1 MQTYHTWLTVGVA
14 IFTLSCLSATTSPQE
29 NTEVAYDYLEVE
41 TQKAIGTE
49 ETPIQPTVDP
59 TKIALII
66 AIGEYDPSSGWNN
79 LGSQYDVPLVMATLA
94 AQGFDTVNNIA
105 VLRDKQATRAGIT
118 QAIQQHLVDKAQ
130 AGSIAVLHYSG
141 HGQQVFDDN
150 SDELDGFDEALVP
163 YDAPQKVEGLNTNY
177 QGEKHLRDDELGS
190 LLKEVR
196 QKIGSSGDLIVVLDA
211 CHSGTATRG
220 ELTHAR
226 GTKVKIAP
234 KGYQPSTSRGQSDDW
249 NEAGEGDQLSPM
261 VVISGAGAD
270 QLNYE
275 AQDEND
281 NWVGSLT
288 LAISRTLSNAEAN
301 TSYRGLFDKVIVE
314 MSALAPR
321 QTPQIEGDLDRQILG
336 GQAVPRLD
344 YYTVTQRYDNKN
356 VTINGGQLYGIF
368 ADAEVALYDID
379 TQDTTGVA
387 PKATGRVIDSYLQE
401 SDVVLNEGLSKKEME
416 NSWVFLKS
424 KNFGSMQVKVKLDIR
439 DNEAFAKA
447 LRKEFAEVP
456 LIQIDENNPELL
468 IEMNTDSTQNRG
480 KDALQIVTSNDYQYY
495 ETKISGTKLQDSVE
509 KITELIISYS
519 QAAFLRKLDL
529 KNEDIQVTFE
539 IIPIEAG
546 ERRRGDHTVYYET
559 GRIPIENKLNE
570 QGMLVFNKD
579 NFFKLRIINHGRKA
593 AYFALLDIQP
603 NNVVN
608 ALIPNGTLSP
618 KEYHISARDTLELRD
633 IFRIGPPYGTE
644 NFKLIATETPIDIRP
659 IITSRGRGSSEEGGT
674 SPLEQLLRDS
684 YKPKGFG
691 SRGPESVSVPPS
703 SGHIETLV
711 YRIEEEE

>member
-1 MQTYHTWLTVGVA
+1 MQPYHTWLTLGLAVL
-14 IFTLSCLSATTSPQE
+14 TLSCLIATTSSPE
-29 NTEVAYDYLEVE
+29 STETTDNQSAVTLSEVVTPVTSTAQTTVA
-41 TQKAIGTE
+41 
-49 ETPIQPTVDP
+49 PN
-59 TKIALII
+59 KIALII
-66 AIGEYDPSSGWNN
+66 AIGDYDPSTGWNS
-79 LGSQYDVPLVMATLA
+79 LGSKYDVPLVMATLA
-94 AQGFDTVNNIA
+94 AQGFDTVNNVA

-118 QAIQQHLVDKAQ
+118 QAIQQQLVEKAQ
-130 AGSIAVLHYSG
+130 PGSIAVLHYSG

-150 SDELDGFDEALVP
+150 ADELDGFDEAIVP
-163 YDAPQKVEGLNTNY
+163 YDAPERVEGSNASYT
-177 QGEKHLRDDELGS
+177 GGKHLRDDELGS

-196 QKIGSSGDLIVVLDA
+196 QKIGPSGDLIVVLDA

-234 KGYQPSTSRGQSDDW
+234 KGYQPSPSRGKSEDW
-249 NEAGEGDQLSPM
+249 NEMGEGAQLSPM

-288 LAISRTLSNAEAN
+288 LAMSRTLSNAEAN

-344 YYTVTQRYDNKN
+344 YYTVKHRYDDKN
-356 VTINGGQLYGIF
+356 ITINGGQLYGIF
-368 ADAEVALYDID
+368 TDAEVALYDID

-387 PKATGRVIDSYLQE
+387 PKATGQVIDSYLQE
-401 SDVVLNEGLSKKEME
+401 SDVVLSKGLSKKEME
-416 NSWVFLKS
+416 NSWVFIRS
-424 KNFGSMQVKVKLDIR
+424 KNFGTMRVKVKLDIR
-439 DNEAFAKA
+439 DNEEFAEA
-447 LRKEFAEVP
+447 LRKEFAEVS
-456 LIQIDENNPELL
+456 LIQIDDKSPELL
-468 IEMNTDSTQNRG
+468 IEMNTDSTRNRG
-480 KDALQIVTSNDYQYY
+480 KGVLQIVTSNDYRYY
-495 ETKISGTKLQDSVE
+495 ETKISDTGIQDSVE
-509 KITELIISYS
+509 KITELVISYA

-539 IIPIEAG
+539 IIPIEA
-546 ERRRGDHTVYYET
+546 EEQQRGRSIHYKET
-559 GRIPIENKLNE
+559 RRIPIESKMND
-570 QGMLVFNKD
+570 QGILVFNEGD
-579 NFFKLRIINHGRKA
+579 FFKLRFINHGRKP
-593 AYFALLDIQP
+593 AYIALLDIQP
-603 NNVVN
+603 DNVIN
-608 ALIPNGTLSP
+608 ALIPNGGSP
-618 KEYHISARDTLELRD
+618 PEEYRVSARDTLELRN
-633 IFRIGPPYGTE
+633 IFRIVPPYGTE

-659 IITSRGRGSSEEGGT
+659 IVTSRGRDPSQEGKD
-674 SPLEQLLRDS
+674 SPLEELLRES
-684 YKPKGFG
+684 YKTKGSG

-711 YRIEEEE
+711 YRIEEE